1 MNRLSNVGIRVNL
14 TLPADVVAVLDRIA
28 KATGTGRATM
38 VREVLIDGLPGLSEM
53 AHALELAQKKNA
65 DGFKLLAK
73 GIGDLANEAQQ
84 LEVEFKRT
92 SRRMVRKN
100 KA

>member
-1 MNRLSNVGIRVNL
+1 MSRPWNVGIRVNL
-14 TLPADVVAVLDRIA
+14 TLPTEVVTVLDRIA

-38 VREVLIDGLPGLSEM
+38 VREVLIDGLPGLAEM
-53 AHALELAQKKNA
+53 ASALELAQKKNS

-73 GIGDLANEAQQ
+73 GIDAAVNEGQQ
-84 LEVEFKRT
+84 LSLDIKRQ
-92 SRRMVRKN
+92 RRAMIRKK

>member
-1 MNRLSNVGIRVNL
+1 MSRPSNVGIRVNL
-14 TLPADVVAVLDRIA
+14 TLPAEVVAVLDRIA

-38 VREVLIDGLPGLSEM
+38 VREVLTDGLPGLSEM

-73 GIGDLANEAQQ
+73 GIGDLRQEAEQ

-92 SRRMVRKN
+92 SRRMVRK
-100 KA
+100 KKS